1 MQIPLNHCEPNSGMP
16 KEVKFLKLDFFE
28 KNHCEQNKYNAMLKN
43 YFKIAFRNLSRNK
56 LFSFVNIA
64 GLSIGLTCVIL
75 ILLFVKDEWSFDK
88 FHANGKNI
96 YRLVQTTTDTSGT
109 ERRSGNTGLPHGP
122 VFTAEIP
129 EIENFCRVKGWDMTT
144 KKNNEGL
151 KSKVLFTDPS
161 IFSIFTFDIQKG
173 NNTEML
179 KGRNSVVL
187 TDETAK
193 RYFGNEDPMGKTVAI
208 EVDTAFEDF
217 MVTGVVKTPPLN
229 SSLQFDMLI
238 PFERQNPTDAAE
250 LNKNMSQ
257 WGNLFLNTFF
267 LLRKD
272 ADPKAIEKKFFSVFL
287 KHNAE
292 KWEAL
297 QKRNG
302 KTTLAYTLQPLLS
315 IHLDKSFF
323 ASNGLSNWS
332 DATYSYILSGLAILI
347 LIIACINFINI
358 ALARSMQRSKEIGIR
373 KVSGSSRWQVMV
385 QFLSE
390 SIVVTTIAFLVALF
404 LVKLSIPFFNDI
416 SHKQFSFSY
425 LIQPATVAAFVGLI
439 IVVSLLAGF
448 YPAFIASGFQPAQT
462 LYSRIKLSGK
472 NLLGKSLVVL
482 QFVIATALIIGTI
495 IFIRQFN
502 YISKA
507 DLGYNSKNMIY
518 LQFPW
523 DKPAELRQ
531 FKNQLA
537 QIPSIQTV
545 GAKSG
550 NFNKTRF
557 DINGK
562 QTDWTYYE
570 HIDDKYLQALQIPL
584 AKGRYLSYGNVADT
598 VSNCMINEA
607 FATTLLDR
615 TKDPIGQVIMTGK
628 EPFTVVGVVKDY
640 HSNNF
645 KEKIEPIFFSLD
657 AHGDLLNTYIK
668 YLPGKEKEATA
679 AIAKAYKT
687 ILPYGTFES
696 YNMEDWLMRRYEEDA
711 QWKKIITASSMIA
724 IMISILGLF
733 ALTALSVQ
741 QRVKEIGIRKVLGA
755 SAANI
760 TFNVSKSFLKL
771 VFIAMLVAS
780 PIAWWAVNKWLED
793 FAYRI
798 NISAWIFIAAG
809 IIVFLIALLTV
820 SIQAIKAAIANPVK
834 SLRTE

>member
-1 MQIPLNHCEPNSGMP
+1 MI
-16 KEVKFLKLDFFE
+16 
-28 KNHCEQNKYNAMLKN
+28 KN
-43 YFKIAFRNLSRNK
+43 YLKIALRNLSRNK
-56 LFSFVNIA
+56 LLSFVNIA

-88 FHANGKNI
+88 FHLNGKNI
-96 YRLVQTTTDTSGT
+96 YRLVQTTTDTSGK

-122 VFTAEIP
+122 VFAAEIP
-129 EIENFCRVKGWDMTT
+129 EIETFCRIKGWDMTT

-161 IFSIFTFDIQKG
+161 IFSIFTMDIQRG

-193 RYFGNEDPMGKTVAI
+193 KYFGNEDPMGKTIAI

-217 MVTGVVKTPPLN
+217 MVTGVVKKSPLN
-229 SSLQFDMLI
+229 SSLQYDMLI
-238 PFERQNPTDAAE
+238 PFERQNPTDPKE
-250 LNKNMSQ
+250 FNQRMSS
-257 WGNLFLNTFF
+257 WNNLFLNTFF

-272 ADPKAIEKKFFSVFL
+272 ADPKETEKKLFAVFL
-287 KHNAE
+287 KHNGE
-292 KWEAL
+292 KWESF

-302 KTTLAYTLQPLLS
+302 KTSLAYTLQPLLS

-347 LIIACINFINI
+347 LIVACINFINI

-373 KVSGSSRWQVMV
+373 KVSGSSRGQVIA

-390 SIVVTTIAFLVALF
+390 SLVVTTIAFLIALC
-404 LVKLSIPFFNDI
+404 LVQLLIPVFNDI
-416 SHKQFSFSY
+416 SHKQFSFNY
-425 LIQPATVAAFVGLI
+425 LIQPATVTIFIALI
-439 IVVSLLAGF
+439 VAVSLLAGF

-472 NLLGKSLVVL
+472 NILGKSLVIL
-482 QFVIATALIIGTI
+482 QFVIATVLIIGTI

-507 DLGYNSKNMIY
+507 DLGYNPKNMIY

-523 DKPAELRQ
+523 DKPAELRH
-531 FKNQLA
+531 FKNQLS
-537 QIPSIQTV
+537 QIPAIQMAGT
-545 GAKSG
+545 KSG

-557 DINGK
+557 EINGK

-570 HIDDKYLQALQIPL
+570 NIDDKYLQTLQIPL
-584 AKGRYLSYGNVADT
+584 AKGRYLSYDNVADT
-598 VSNCMINEA
+598 VSNCIVNEA
-607 FATTLLDR
+607 FAATLIDES
-615 TKDPIGQVIMTGK
+615 KDPIGQTVIWQKT
-628 EPFTVVGVVKDY
+628 TYNIVGVVKNY

-657 AHGDLLNTYIK
+657 TQGDLLNTYIK
-668 YLPGKEKEATA
+668 YTPGKEKEASA

-687 ILPYGTFES
+687 IFPYGTLEMT
-696 YNMEDWLMRRYEEDA
+696 NMEDWLMERYEDDA
-711 QWKKIITASSMIA
+711 QWKKVISTSAMIA

-755 SAANI
+755 SVANI
-760 TFNVSKSFLKL
+760 SFNVSKSFLKL
-771 VFIAMLVAS
+771 VFVAMLVAS
-780 PIAWWAVNKWLED
+780 PIAYWALNKWLLD

-798 NISAWIFIAAG
+798 NISAWIFITAG

-820 SIQAIKAAIANPVK
+820 SVQAIKAAIANPVK